1 MTRPRVAK
9 FVQFVIALCFC
20 AAVYLC
26 PAYSQEKEIQWSE
39 REKPIVEQ
47 IRGLRKLPDDIRPQ
61 TTKNLALQI
70 RQLPPDPNR
79 LTLAIALA
87 NRATEGDPGHD
98 VLQEVATTLAAALR
112 ERPAPDEDGRPGDPY
127 LELAQLVRYE
137 HVETTLDAPPL
148 AAAMK
153 ILAAEDNDRQ
163 SADFTLTDLDGTP
176 HRLKDLHGKVVLVN
190 FWATW
195 CSPCRK
201 EMPDLEELSHRFK
214 DQGFVIL
221 SISDEDAG
229 KVKPFIADQHFSYPV
244 LLDPGGKV
252 AERFHVHGIPKT
264 FVYDRDGKLVSQ
276 SIDMRTRQQFLAM
289 LSQAG
294 LH

>member
-1 MTRPRVAK
+1 M
-9 FVQFVIALCFC
+9 FVQFVTALCFC
-20 AAVYLC
+20 AGAYLC

-70 RQLPPDPNR
+70 RQLPPDPNQLR
-79 LTLAIALA
+79 LAVALA
-87 NRATEGDPGHD
+87 NLATEGDPGHE
-98 VLQEVATTLAAALR
+98 VLQEVATTLAISVSK
-112 ERPAPDEDGRPGDPY
+112 RPAPDEDGHPGYPY

-137 HVETTLDAPPL
+137 HMETTLDVPQF

-153 ILAAEDNDRQ
+153 LLEDEDNDRQ

-176 HRLKDLHGKVVLVN
+176 HRLKNLRGKVVLVN

-195 CSPCRK
+195 CPPCRK

-214 DQGFVIL
+214 DQGLVVL
-221 SISDEDAG
+221 SVSDEDVG
-229 KVKPFIADQHFSYPV
+229 KVKPFIANGHFSYPV
-244 LLDPGGKV
+244 LLDPGGKI

-264 FVYDRDGKLVSQ
+264 FVYDRDGKLVAQ

-289 LSQAG
+289 LAQAG